1 MANRKKKKSKL
12 LKAKRKRYRAG
23 KKAERLDMR
32 QGGRVRYQTGGPR
45 GPMERDIRDVPTGGS
60 FSVSREEDNILNSPK
75 PIEMGRP
82 PQDFFKEPVPE
93 NEPQPIE
100 YTDTELGKEININPD
115 NIRVPGSPPVRVP
128 PGPPNRDTENIDDG
142 PTGGGSSIDRDDSKD
157 NRVPYMPVDS
167 VTTPVQSSTRPIIEA
182 PTAVGKPQQRY
193 TEDKER
199 MKRSASRI
207 EQAAEGRLPESAVLQ
222 DAVKTEVGTPM
233 STTQMADPTIVSGTK
248 AELVD
253 PEKVTT
259 VQDTS
264 QITSPEQ
271 IQAAQMEAAQIDKS
285 PEVLAA
291 QGEVRDE
298 SLAKAANVDRVSPIE
313 SAKVEIP
320 VGALQEQVTG
330 SLSPEA
336 KATAAL
342 NTGSSLRKLSRAK
355 KQLRK
360 AGLTEDQINE
370 IGDDIEA
377 LEDRLD
383 DFTEEQRG
391 LIAGVDR
398 DTLVDAQMG
407 RLLDGI
413 EEGQI
418 PLWAQGAVG
427 RVEQMLASRGLSA
440 SSVGRAELTNAIL
453 QAALPMAQSNATAL
467 QQAATQQRD
476 IEARE
481 SESNAAR
488 RQQTALTNANN
499 VFQMDM
505 ANFSAEV
512 QRQASN
518 SKFLQTVGL
527 QEASFEQQGI
537 VQDALLMSQANLAE
551 ADFYQKAQIQNA
563 QAFLQTDMANLN
575 NLQQAN
581 VLKAQQEQQ
590 RLLSNQSSQN
600 AARNANMVSEN
611 QTQQFMAGLN
621 AQTKQFNAQQSN
633 AMKQFNAAAENSAAA
648 RDANRNA
655 DMNKFNA
662 QLLTQVEEFNSQQDF
677 ARNQWEAQNAAVVEA
692 SNIEWRR
699 KVNTI
704 NTAAQNQV
712 NMQNAMNAYGLS
724 TQSLSFLWQE
734 LRDNADYDFR
744 SAENAKAQVTQ
755 LRATAIA
762 NEAALA
768 EKSKKTI
775 DQIVSIAESM
785 IKSYY
790 DTGG

>member
-1 MANRKKKKSKL
+1 MAKQNKINKKR
-12 LKAKRKRYRAG
+12 AKRRAR
-23 KKAERLDMR
+23 KFVERQDYR
-32 QGGRVRYQTGGPR
+32 QGGRVAFQRGGPR
-45 GPMERDIRDVPTGGS
+45 
-60 FSVSREEDNILNSPK
+60 REE
-75 PIEMGRP
+75 E
-82 PQDFFKEPVPE
+82 
-93 NEPQPIE
+93 
-100 YTDTELGKEININPD
+100 ELTYQLD
-115 NIRVPGSPPVRVP
+115 SPPVE
-128 PGPPNRDTENIDDG
+128 T
-142 PTGGGSSIDRDDSKD
+142 
-157 NRVPYMPVDS
+157 
-167 VTTPVQSSTRPIIEA
+167 
-182 PTAVGKPQQRY
+182 
-193 TEDKER
+193 
-199 MKRSASRI
+199 
-207 EQAAEGRLPESAVLQ
+207 GRLPQQPVQQPVQQPTTAPFLDGTVRMPTGAPVTLPPGAGSIRPTVPSPTTLPGSQ
-222 DAVKTEVGTPM
+222 LFGKIKKRPRPKDIVYDAAQGITPEATRIPDPVQVEEGAPQQVTEMAQPTEV
-233 STTQMADPTIVSGTK
+233 QLKEAAQV
-248 AELVD
+248 
-253 PEKVTT
+253 
-259 VQDTS
+259 
-264 QITSPEQ
+264 SPEQ
-271 IQAAQMEAAQIDKS
+271 VVRGDVQQAQTPEQIRAAQMEAAKVDTEAQVDVATGTVSDEAIAEAAGVDRVPTIEAAEVEVPIGALTDRVVGTLSDEAKS
-285 PEVLAA
+285 LAA
-291 QGEVRDE
+291 Q
-298 SLAKAANVDRVSPIE
+298 
-313 SAKVEIP
+313 
-320 VGALQEQVTG
+320 
-330 SLSPEA
+330 
-336 KATAAL
+336 

-360 AGLTEDQINE
+360 AGLTEDQIGE
-370 IGDDIEA
+370 IGDDIET

-391 LIAGVDR
+391 IIAGVDA
-398 DTLVDAQMG
+398 DTLVDAQMS
-407 RLLDGI
+407 RLLDGM

-648 RDANRNA
+648 RDANRDA

-677 ARNQWEAQNAAVVEA
+677 ARNQWEAQNTAVVEA
-692 SNIEWRR
+692 SNVEWRR
-699 KVNTI
+699 IINTV

-768 EKSKKTI
+768 EKSKSTI
-775 DQIVSIAESM
+775 DQIVDIVEGM
-785 IKSYY
+785 IGNYY
-790 DTGG
+790 DV

>member
-1 MANRKKKKSKL
+1 M
-12 LKAKRKRYRAG
+12 AKRYKKNKRARHHKGTRHDYRG
-23 KKAERLDMR
+23 
-32 QGGRVRYQTGGPR
+32 GGRVALQRGGLKDKEP
-45 GPMERDIRDVPTGGS
+45 GERDVKEPSEKDIRDTRTSGS
-60 FSVSREEDNILNSPK
+60 FSISRDEQNRPQPIPQQPVTMQQSVTESPVM
-75 PIEMGRP
+75 PAQPTSQPAQQPVEMGRP
-82 PQDFFKEPVPE
+82 AQQPVEMQPIQDDS
-93 NEPQPIE
+93 PQPIE
-100 YTDTELGKEININPD
+100 YEASEEDLGRQIDTDRPILD
-115 NIRVPGSPPVRVP
+115 D
-128 PGPPNRDTENIDDG
+128 PNDDDPRRG
-142 PTGGGSSIDRDDSKD
+142 RGRDRDDD
-157 NRVPYMPVDS
+157 DTEPPEPPV
-167 VTTPVQSSTRPIIEA
+167 A
-182 PTAVGKPQQRY
+182 P
-193 TEDKER
+193 
-199 MKRSASRI
+199 
-207 EQAAEGRLPESAVLQ
+207 
-222 DAVKTEVGTPM
+222 
-233 STTQMADPTIVSGTK
+233 
-248 AELVD
+248 D
-253 PEKVTT
+253 PEKRAERIERTART
-259 VQDTS
+259 VESSARGKLPRRAIIPDAEQVDTS
-264 QITSPEQ
+264 IAAETKQLTDEDLAPATAGTAASRDVTAVTGTAATTAAPDQITAAGYGADITGSAVA
-271 IQAAQMEAAQIDKS
+271 QAAQGQVSEDAELTEDEIAQAAD
-285 PEVLAA
+285 V
-291 QGEVRDE
+291 
-298 SLAKAANVDRVSPIE
+298 VDVAPIE
-313 SAKVEIP
+313 GADVDIP
-320 VGALQEQVTG
+320 VGALTDRVVGVMSEG
-330 SLSPEA
+330 A
-336 KATAAL
+336 KAVAAQ

-360 AGLTEDQINE
+360 AGLTEDQIGE

-391 LIAGVDR
+391 IIAGVDK
-398 DTLVDAQMG
+398 DTLVDAQMS
-407 RLLDGI
+407 RLLDGM

-427 RVEQMLASRGLSA
+427 QVEQMLAARGLSA
-440 SSVGRAELTNAIL
+440 STVGRASLTNAIL
-453 QAALPMAQSNATAL
+453 QSALPMAQSNATAL

-476 IEARE
+476 IEAKE
-481 SESNAAR
+481 SEANTAR

-527 QEASFEQQGI
+527 QEASFEQQGV

-590 RLLSNQSSQN
+590 RLLSNQSAEN

-611 QTQQFMAGLN
+611 QTQQFMASLN
-621 AQTKQFNAQQSN
+621 TQTKQFNAQQSN
-633 AMKQFNAAAENSAAA
+633 AMKQFNAAAENAASA
-648 RDANRNA
+648 RDSNRTA
-655 DMNKFNA
+655 DMNKFNS

-677 ARNQWEAQNAAVVEA
+677 ARNQWEAQNTAVVEA
-692 SNIEWRR
+692 SNVEWRR
-699 KVNTI
+699 KINTV

-768 EKSKKTI
+768 EKSKSTI
-775 DQIVSIAESM
+775 DQIVDIVEGM
-785 IKSYY
+785 IGNYY
-790 DTGG
+790 DT

>member
-1 MANRKKKKSKL
+1 MAKQNKINKKRE
-12 LKAKRKRYRAG
+12 KRRRYRAG
-23 KKAERLDMR
+23 QQVDRLDMR
-32 QGGRVRYQTGGPR
+32 QGGRVAFQRGGPR
-45 GPMERDIRDVPTGGS
+45 NEEEELLPQPTQQP
-60 FSVSREEDNILNSPK
+60 V
-75 PIEMGRP
+75 EMGRP
-82 PQDFFKEPVPE
+82 VVPTKPIEQPVAD
-93 NEPQPIE
+93 NEPQPTE
-100 YTDTELGKEININPD
+100 YSERELGREININPD
-115 NIRVPGSPPVRVP
+115 NIR
-128 PGPPNRDTENIDDG
+128 
-142 PTGGGSSIDRDDSKD
+142 
-157 NRVPYMPVDS
+157 MP
-167 VTTPVQSSTRPIIEA
+167 RGPIIGRPVLPPEDELPVLPVTPPEDELIPVPDPRPPRTVSGQA
-182 PTAVGKPQQRY
+182 PIEVPTVVGKPQKRY
-193 TEDKER
+193 TEDEKRMER
-199 MKRSASRI
+199 TASRV
-207 EQAAEGRLPESAVLQ
+207 EQASEGRLPESAILKP
-222 DAVKTEVGTPM
+222 AVKMEEGTPM
-233 STTQMADPTIVSGTK
+233 VETEMADPTIVSGTK
-248 AELVD
+248 AGPVD

-370 IGDDIEA
+370 IGNDIEA

-383 DFTEEQRG
+383 EFTEEQRG

-648 RDANRNA
+648 RDANRDA